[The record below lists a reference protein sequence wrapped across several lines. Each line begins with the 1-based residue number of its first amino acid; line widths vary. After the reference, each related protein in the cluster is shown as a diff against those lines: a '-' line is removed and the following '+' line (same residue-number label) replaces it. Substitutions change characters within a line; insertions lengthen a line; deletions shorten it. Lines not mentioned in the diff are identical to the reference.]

1 MNDVEVGFVSVP
13 DRWYDELSDWRFFLG
28 MPSEVELLLAVNNH
42 LFLLQ
47 GTAVAAAPELE
58 DKTLSYRLDL
68 LSVEVDLEYMSVNAR
83 NDGSLFPE
91 N

>member
-1 MNDVEVGFVSVP
+1 M
-13 DRWYDELSDWRFFLG
+13 R
-28 MPSEVELLLAVNNH
+28 SEVELLLAVNNH

-47 GTAVAAAPELE
+47 GTAVAPGLE
-58 DKTLSYRLDL
+58 DMTLFYTLDL

-83 NDGSLFPE
+83 NDGSLSPE